1 MATPPYTPEEARDRE
16 TFLAL
21 MWSLS
26 YPTRPHTLPPGDP
39 LHLIGHALL
48 DLETSFYTPD
58 IALMQALHRT
68 GARATRPSTA
78 AYHFYAQ
85 LDDAALRTMSEA
97 NVGHISYPDTSAT
110 LVIAASFTGG
120 ARYRLS
126 GPGIQGNT
134 VIAPALPREFW
145 KQRAQSRFPLG
156 WDVFL
161 VEGSRVI
168 GLPRSTYAVEV

>member
-1 MATPPYTPEEARDRE
+1 MATPLYTPEEARDRE

-26 YPTRPHTLPPGDP
+26 YPTRPHKLPEGDP

-68 GARATRPSTA
+68 GARATQPPTA

-85 LDDAALRTMSEA
+85 LDDAALRTISEA
-97 NVGHISYPDTSAT
+97 SIGSLSYPDTSAT
-110 LVIAASFTGG
+110 LIIAASFSGG
-120 ARYRLS
+120 TKYRLS
-126 GPGIQGNT
+126 GPGIQGST

-161 VEGSRVI
+161 VEDSRVL
-168 GLPRSTYAVEV
+168 GLPRSTYAVEM

>member
-1 MATPPYTPEEARDRE
+1 MTTPPYTAEEARDRE

-26 YPTRPHTLPPGDP
+26 YPTRPHRLPVGDP

-68 GARATRPSTA
+68 GARATQPPNA
-78 AYHFYAQ
+78 AYHFYPR
-85 LDDAALRTMSEA
+85 LDDATLRTIDEA
-97 NVGHISYPDTSAT
+97 SVGSLSYPDTAAT
-110 LVIAASFTGG
+110 LIIATSFSGG
-120 ARYRLS
+120 AAYRLR
-126 GPGIQGNT
+126 GPGIQGSV
-134 VIAPALPREFW
+134 VIAPALPRAFW
-145 KQRAQSRFPLG
+145 EQRARATFPLG

-161 VEGSRVI
+161 VEDSRVI
-168 GLPRSTYAVEV
+168 GLPRSARAEEV